1 VVTVARV
8 LGDGLAQA
16 AEVMRQAALEAVLQ
30 PGVTELQIAQAYEAL
45 VRQISPLLGPMIE
58 DLLRLQLR
66 HSLETEAVNAAERAA
81 GTLPGARQVAVAFAD
96 LVGFTRLGEAV
107 AAEELEQL
115 TSRLEDLA
123 RDVAVAPVRFIKT
136 IGDAVMLVS
145 PDPVSLLN
153 AALALVAAADAE
165 GLPQLRVGVASGSA
179 VSRAGDWFG
188 SPVNVASR
196 VTSVARPGAGIVAE
210 SAREAIG
217 DTDGFAWSSAGARRL
232 KGVSG
237 ETKLFRARLAPK
249 W

>member
-1 VVTVARV
+1 
-8 LGDGLAQA
+8 
-16 AEVMRQAALEAVLQ
+16 MRQAALEAVLR
-30 PGVTELQIAQAYEAL
+30 PGVTELQIAQTYEAL
-45 VRQISPLLGPMIE
+45 VRRISPLLGPMIE

-66 HSLETEAVNAAERAA
+66 HSLETEAVNAAERSA
-81 GTLPGARQVAVAFAD
+81 GTLPGARQVTVAFAD

-107 AAEELEQL
+107 PAEELEQL
-115 TSRLEDLA
+115 SSRLEDLA

-153 AALALVAAADAE
+153 AVLALVAAADAE
-165 GLPQLRVGVASGSA
+165 GLPQLRVGVACGSA

-196 VTSVARPGAGIVAE
+196 VTSVARPGAVMAAE
-210 SAREAIG
+210 SAREAIR
-217 DTDGFAWSSAGARRL
+217 DAAGFVWSFVGARHL

-237 ETKLFRARLAPK
+237 ETKLFRARRAPQR
-249 W
+249 

>member
-1 VVTVARV
+1 
-8 LGDGLAQA
+8 
-16 AEVMRQAALEAVLQ
+16 M
-30 PGVTELQIAQAYEAL
+30 
-45 VRQISPLLGPMIE
+45 
-58 DLLRLQLR
+58 
-66 HSLETEAVNAAERAA
+66 
-81 GTLPGARQVAVAFAD
+81 
-96 LVGFTRLGEAV
+96 V
-107 AAEELEQL
+107 AAYLL
-115 TSRLEDLA
+115 NPGRSIYRLEDLA

-153 AALALVAAADAE
+153 AVLALVAAADAE

-196 VTSVARPGAGIVAE
+196 VTSVAPPGAVMVAE

-217 DTDGFAWSSAGARRL
+217 DTDRFVWSFASARHL

-237 ETKLFRARLAPK
+237 ETKLFRARRSSK
-249 W
+249 R

>member
-1 VVTVARV
+1 
-8 LGDGLAQA
+8 
-16 AEVMRQAALEAVLQ
+16 
-30 PGVTELQIAQAYEAL
+30 
-45 VRQISPLLGPMIE
+45 
-58 DLLRLQLR
+58 
-66 HSLETEAVNAAERAA
+66 
-81 GTLPGARQVAVAFAD
+81 
-96 LVGFTRLGEAV
+96 
-107 AAEELEQL
+107 
-115 TSRLEDLA
+115 
-123 RDVAVAPVRFIKT
+123 
-136 IGDAVMLVS
+136 MLVS

-196 VTSVARPGAGIVAE
+196 VTSVARPGAVMVAE

-217 DTDGFAWSSAGARRL
+217 DTDGFAWSSAGARHL

-237 ETKLFRARLAPK
+237 ETKLFRARLAHK